1 MALGLLDAIE
11 TMAEHGFV
19 HGDLKLENAFFDP
32 VTEKLKLIDTG
43 SLAKVSKRV
52 SERTNTLLDN
62 KRGYTPV
69 YSLPALEQKST
80 AQLGVEQDL
89 FAVGALMLELS
100 ALCEGDG
107 YAMLKLQR
115 FQEMV
120 TEIHAWAKQGS
131 ITPREATA
139 EIAYLIKQS
148 FPNTGTKL
156 EKAAITAIN
165 EAFNSGGKWDDLA
178 GRATYKTLIE
188 QIKTSI

>member
-1 MALGLLDAIE
+1 
-11 TMAEHGFV
+11 
-19 HGDLKLENAFFDP
+19 
-32 VTEKLKLIDTG
+32 
-43 SLAKVSKRV
+43 
-52 SERTNTLLDN
+52 
-62 KRGYTPV
+62 
-69 YSLPALEQKST
+69 
-80 AQLGVEQDL
+80 
-89 FAVGALMLELS
+89 MLELS

-107 YAMLKLQR
+107 HAMLKLQR
-115 FQEMV
+115 FQEVV

-148 FPNTGTKL
+148 FPITGTKL